1 MRVKR
6 NSGILP
12 ISFPTLTEALL
23 SSAVL
28 GYAIICYHN
37 GLYQLVWWE
46 ENERFTQVLMWEDC
60 SSCRRTYTAI
70 LDTCPDCLM
79 QEEKVA

>member
-1 MRVKR
+1 MIVRR

-12 ISFPTLTEALL
+12 ISFPTMSEATVA
-23 SSAVL
+23 SAVL
-28 GYAIICYHN
+28 GYAIICHHN
-37 GLYQLVWWE
+37 GLYKLVWWE
-46 ENERFTQVLMWEDC
+46 GNERFTQVLMWEDC
-60 SSCRRTYTAI
+60 SSCKRTYTAI